1 MFFCLKKE
9 KEKKNQS
16 IPIKVFSEFRASHI
30 YQYVLSCIGII
41 CIGIIYDFFF
51 GNYDR
56 KYVFGK
62 GKKKRKKKRKKEE
75 EINTGDDGVW
85 WYSIGIASNKPGKLI
100 RKYACGLESENN
112 LIYIGKCLRE
122 KV

>member
-51 GNYDR
+51 VTMTVNMCL
-56 KYVFGK
+56 
-62 GKKKRKKKRKKEE
+62 GKKKNKE
-75 EINTGDDGVW
+75 EINTGDDGV
-85 WYSIGIASNKPGKLI
+85 
-100 RKYACGLESENN
+100 
-112 LIYIGKCLRE
+112 
-122 KV
+122 